1 MYASAASQLPSS
13 WRPCR
18 QAGAYYSEV
27 APRVLIVDPEPFFSE
42 SLATALGADDRI
54 DVVGWTADEREAVRL
69 AASLAPDIVLSG
81 SDASPETVGRKVRR
95 LRGHANVVIL
105 TRRPVGNLLLEAA
118 TAGAAGVLGHD
129 VGISELVPLLAG
141 SLDGRFVVEPSRL
154 GESLR
159 QAATA
164 RAREGEERDGL
175 ERLTDREREVLHL
188 LATGLDNA
196 AIAKRLH
203 LSAHTIR
210 THVGNILRK
219 LEVHSRAQAARVA
232 LAADDPSR
240 AVGVFHIRGPELPPR

>member
-1 MYASAASQLPSS
+1 M
-13 WRPCR
+13 
-18 QAGAYYSEV
+18 

-54 DVVGWTADEREAVRL
+54 QVVGWTTDEREAVQMVT
-69 AASLAPDIVLSG
+69 SLTPDVVLSG
-81 SDASPETVGRKVRR
+81 SDAGPETVARKVRR
-95 LRGHANVVIL
+95 LRGHASVVIL

-118 TAGAAGVLGHD
+118 TAGASGVLGHD
-129 VGISELVPLLAG
+129 VGVSELVPLLAD
-141 SLDGRFVVEPSRL
+141 SIDGRFIVEPNRL

-164 RAREGEERDGL
+164 RAREGVENDGL
-175 ERLTDREREVLHL
+175 ERLTDREREVLQL
-188 LATGLDNA
+188 LATGLDNG

-219 LEVHSRAQAARVA
+219 LEVHSRAQAARLA

-240 AVGVFHIRGPELPPR
+240 AVGVFHIRGPELPAR

>member
-1 MYASAASQLPSS
+1 M
-13 WRPCR
+13 
-18 QAGAYYSEV
+18 
-27 APRVLIVDPEPFFSE
+27 
-42 SLATALGADDRI
+42 AT
-54 DVVGWTADEREAVRL
+54 
-69 AASLAPDIVLSG
+69 SLAPDIVLSG
-81 SDASPETVGRKVRR
+81 SDAAPETVARKVRR
-95 LRGHANVVIL
+95 LRGHAKVVVL

-118 TAGAAGVLGHD
+118 TAGATGVLGHD
-129 VGISELVPLLAG
+129 LGVSDLVPLLAG
-141 SLDGRFVVEPSRL
+141 SIDGRFVVEPSRL
-154 GESLR
+154 GDNLR
-159 QAATA
+159 QAAA
-164 RAREGEERDGL
+164 GRAREGPESDGL

-188 LATGLDNA
+188 LAAGLDNA

>member
-1 MYASAASQLPSS
+1 M
-13 WRPCR
+13 
-18 QAGAYYSEV
+18 

-54 DVVGWTADEREAVRL
+54 QVVGWTTDEREAVQMVT
-69 AASLAPDIVLSG
+69 SLAPDVVLSG
-81 SDASPETVGRKVRR
+81 SDAGPETVARKVRR
-95 LRGHANVVIL
+95 LRGHASVVIL

-118 TAGAAGVLGHD
+118 TAGASGVLGHD
-129 VGISELVPLLAG
+129 VGVSELVPLLAD
-141 SLDGRFVVEPSRL
+141 SIDGRFIVEPNRL

-164 RAREGEERDGL
+164 RAREGVENDGL
-175 ERLTDREREVLHL
+175 ERLTDREREVLQL
-188 LATGLDNA
+188 LATGLDNG

-219 LEVHSRAQAARVA
+219 LEVHSRAQAARLA

-240 AVGVFHIRGPELPPR
+240 AVGVFHIRGPELPAR